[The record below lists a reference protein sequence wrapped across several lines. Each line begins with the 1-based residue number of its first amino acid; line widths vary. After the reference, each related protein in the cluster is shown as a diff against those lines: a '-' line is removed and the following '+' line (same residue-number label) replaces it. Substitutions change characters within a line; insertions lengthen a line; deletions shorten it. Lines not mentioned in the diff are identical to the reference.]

1 MRALSLV
8 ARGLLVAAAIRI
20 VILYAAFWAGR
31 PDVKSYHL
39 EASATFLVIVAAVA
53 WWAAS
58 RRRDD
63 GPQHE
68 TAGGTSSVES
78 WGAFV
83 FFPLAALALYSS
95 ALPVGLLSDDFVLVS
110 YGHDWRLGAGAS
122 YVFRP
127 VSVVLW
133 GLLDHMHLG
142 VAPFHGLVFLLHGV
156 VAWLTLRIASAWLD
170 SARGAWLAA
179 VLMLTFP
186 VAVEPVVW
194 LANGFEN
201 VVMAMFALMAVLVA
215 RRYGDAPTVRDRVL
229 CAALAV
235 AAVLSKE
242 TAAVTGVLILIDAW
256 VRRALT
262 RAVRFDA
269 IALGAAGVLYGAIRI
284 LAASDAPP
292 HEISKYTLQRT
303 LFQTFGSLA
312 QQWPATAQSL
322 GVPVAVIS
330 VIALLIITVA
340 AVWQGR
346 RDTGRVFVASVAW
359 SIVSVLPVFGWILI
373 GPNLRDSRWVYLAAP
388 AWAIGLAALVT
399 SPTQR
404 FIRTLAVVSA
414 GLVIVLN
421 VMAVRWQIAAWLRAG
436 EIRDRVLPAI
446 SENSGVRACETVA
459 LSDLPENVDGAY
471 VLLNGV
477 AEALAQRGQ
486 PIRLNPAAPPSCRFR
501 WDGRAIVPGAK
512 AASAKW
518 PPGLT
523 AMRARSEGA
532 ADPPR

>member
-8 ARGLLVAAAIRI
+8 ARGLLVATAIRI
-20 VILYAAFWAGR
+20 VMLYAAFWRGR

-39 EASATFLVIVAAVA
+39 EVSATVFVIVAAVA
-53 WWAAS
+53 WWAARS
-58 RRRDD
+58 RRDD
-63 GPQHE
+63 GPE
-68 TAGGTSSVES
+68 RDAAGGISSAES

-83 FFPLAALALYSS
+83 LFPLAALALYSS

-133 GLLDHMHLG
+133 GLLDHMHIG

-179 VLMLTFP
+179 IFVLTFP

-215 RRYGDAPTVRDRVL
+215 RRYGDAPAVRDRVL

-269 IALGAAGVLYGAIRI
+269 IALSAAGVLYGAIRI

-292 HEISKYTLQRT
+292 HEVSKYTLQRT
-303 LFQTFGSLA
+303 IFQTFGSLA

-322 GVPVAVIS
+322 AVPVAVIS
-330 VIALLIITVA
+330 VTALLGIVVA
-340 AVWQGR
+340 AVLQPR
-346 RDTGRVFVASVAW
+346 RSTGRVFVASVAW

-388 AWAIGLAALVT
+388 AWAIGFAALAT
-399 SPTQR
+399 SPPQR
-404 FIRTLAVVSA
+404 LMRTMALASA

-421 VMAVRWQIAAWLRAG
+421 VMAVRWQIGAWLRAG

-446 SENSGVRACETVA
+446 AENSGVPACETIA
-459 LSDLPENVDGAY
+459 LSDLPENEDGAY

-477 AEALAQRGQ
+477 TEAIAARGQ
-486 PIRLNPAAPPSCRFR
+486 GIRLDPTAPMLCRFR
-501 WDGRAIVPGAK
+501 WDGRAIVPDTKAPAAK
-512 AASAKW
+512 
-518 PPGLT
+518 
-523 AMRARSEGA
+523 
-532 ADPPR
+532 

>member
-1 MRALSLV
+1 MRAVSLV

-20 VILYAAFWAGR
+20 VILYAAFWRGR

-39 EASATFLVIVAAVA
+39 ETSATLFVILAIIA

-58 RRRDD
+58 GRRDVGEAAARTPTVD
-63 GPQHE
+63 
-68 TAGGTSSVES
+68 S
-78 WGAFV
+78 WGALAL
-83 FFPLAALALYSS
+83 FPLAALVIYSS

-133 GLLDHMHLG
+133 GLLDHMHVG
-142 VAPFHGLVFLLHGV
+142 VAPFHALVFLLHGL
-156 VAWLTLRIASAWLD
+156 VAWLTLRIASAWLA
-170 SARGAWLAA
+170 SATGAWLAA
-179 VLMLTFP
+179 IFVLTFP

-201 VVMAMFALMAVLVA
+201 VVMGMFALMAVLAA
-215 RRYGDAPTVRDRVL
+215 RRYGEAPAIRDRVL
-229 CAALAV
+229 CAVLVV

-269 IALGAAGVLYGAIRI
+269 VALSAAGVLYGAIR
-284 LAASDAPP
+284 LVAASDAPP

-303 LFQTFGSLA
+303 LFQTFGSLT

-322 GVPVAVIS
+322 AVPVAVIG
-330 VIALLIITVA
+330 VAALLAIIVGA
-340 AVWQGR
+340 AWQAR
-346 RDTGRVFVASVAW
+346 RDTGRVFAAAVAW

-388 AWAIGLAALVT
+388 AWATGLAALVT
-399 SPTQR
+399 SPVPR
-404 FIRTLAVVSA
+404 FVRTLALAAA
-414 GLVIVLN
+414 GVLIVLN
-421 VMAVRWQIAAWLRAG
+421 TMAVRWQIGAWLRAG

-446 SENSGVRACETVA
+446 AENPGVRACESVA

-486 PIRLNPAAPPSCRFR
+486 SIRLNPAAPLSCRFR
-501 WDGRAIVPGAK
+501 WDGRAIVPDTKTAVAK
-512 AASAKW
+512 
-518 PPGLT
+518 
-523 AMRARSEGA
+523 
-532 ADPPR
+532 

>member
-1 MRALSLV
+1 MGVLSLV
-8 ARGLLVAAAIRI
+8 ARGFLVAAAIRI
-20 VILYAAFWAGR
+20 VILYGAFWRGR

-39 EASATFLVIVAAVA
+39 EATATFLVIVAAVA

-58 RRRDD
+58 RRREG
-63 GPQHE
+63 GPHSE
-68 TAGGTSSVES
+68 TAGRMSTAES
-78 WGAFV
+78 WGALAL
-83 FFPLAALALYSS
+83 FPIAALVLYST

-133 GLLDHMHLG
+133 GLLDHMRLG
-142 VAPFHGLVFLLHGV
+142 VAPFHGFVFLLHGV

-179 VLMLTFP
+179 IFVLTFP

-201 VVMAMFALMAVLVA
+201 VVMGMFVLMAVLVA
-215 RRYGDAPTVRDRVL
+215 RRYGEAPAVRDRVL
-229 CAALAV
+229 CAALVV

-242 TAAVTGVLILIDAW
+242 TAAVTGALILIDAW

-269 IALGAAGVLYGAIRI
+269 IALGAAGALYGAIRI
-284 LAASDAPP
+284 VAASDAPP
-292 HEISKYTLQRT
+292 HEVSKYALQRT
-303 LFQTFGSLA
+303 LFQTFGGLV

-322 GVPVAVIS
+322 AVPVAVIS
-330 VIALLIITVA
+330 VAAVLLIIVA
-340 AVWQGR
+340 AVWQAR
-346 RDTGRVFVASVAW
+346 RETGRVFAASVAW

-399 SPTQR
+399 SPAQR
-404 FIRTLAVVSA
+404 LIRTLALAAA

-421 VMAVRWQIAAWLRAG
+421 IIAVRWQIGAWLRAG
-436 EIRDRVLPAI
+436 EIRDRVLSAI
-446 SENSGVRACETVA
+446 GENAGVRACEAVA
-459 LSDLPENVDGAY
+459 LSELPENVDGAY

-477 AEALAQRGQ
+477 TEALVQRGQ
-486 PIRLNPAAPPSCRFR
+486 PIRLDPTAPPSCRFR
-501 WDGRAIVPGAK
+501 WDGRAIVPDTK
-512 AASAKW
+512 AAVAK
-518 PPGLT
+518 
-523 AMRARSEGA
+523 
-532 ADPPR
+532 